1 VSDDPDR
8 ADPGARAE
16 RHDPSTY
23 EAKWRERWERDE
35 LYRARDDAEGKF
47 YLLTMYP
54 YTSGDVHIG
63 HWYASVGPDVVARM
77 HRMQGD
83 HVMLPMGFDS
93 FGLPAENAAIDRGI
107 HPATWTNDNIDRMR
121 AQFRTMGAS
130 WDWSREVVASDP
142 EFYRW
147 TQWLFLQFFKAGLA
161 YKQMAPV
168 DWCPKDQVVLAR
180 EQVEGADRHCWR
192 CGTQVVKRDLEQWFF
207 RITKYADE
215 LLDFTGMDWPEPI
228 LLMQA
233 NWIGRSEGA
242 EIDFPV
248 APLPG
253 TVGGQTGGQTDGQAD
268 AVEPIRVFT
277 TRPDTTFGATFMVL
291 APEHSLVERL
301 TTDDRR
307 AEVEAYVAA
316 ARRETEIDRLSAERE
331 RDGVF
336 IGSYAVNPLT
346 DEPIPI
352 WVASYVLPGYGT
364 GAIMGVPAHDERDY
378 DFARRYDLPIE
389 VVVAPRGAEDAAAE
403 GAFTAHTEDE
413 VLVNSGEF
421 TGMSAAEGIT
431 AITAHLAER
440 GLGVPAVTYK
450 IRDWLVSRQRYW
462 GAPIPIVYCDVH
474 GPQPVPESELP
485 VLLPPDVDFAS
496 TGVSPLQSHAEF
508 LAATCPV
515 GGEPARRETDTMDT
529 FVDSSWYYLRYTSP
543 HNAEAAWDADAMRH
557 WMPVNL
563 YTGGAEHAVLHLLY
577 SRFFVKA
584 LRDMGHLAFD
594 EPFTALRNQGQILG
608 ADHHRMSKS
617 RGNVVNPDDLV
628 ARYGADTVRLFLM
641 FIGPWDQ
648 GGPWSATGIEG
659 VSRFLARVW
668 NQAQPGAV
676 EERSVPTTLT
686 PGMPGAGLTGGV
698 PGAGGPSGEDI
709 LGEVEA
715 STRAIRRVTHQA
727 IQAVTKDYAALHF
740 NTALSELMAL
750 SNAVGEAAAAG
761 AADVAIEEAIDTLL
775 LLLAPLAP
783 HLTEELWERRGHPYS
798 IHRQAWPQADPTVA
812 ADELIELPVQ
822 VDGKLRDR
830 LLVSPET
837 PPAEIERLALA
848 SEKVQA
854 YLDGRP
860 PARVVQIPGRLVN
873 VVTERR

>member
-1 VSDDPDR
+1 MT
-8 ADPGARAE
+8 AGLPGADRGRGE

-23 EAKWRERWERDE
+23 EPKWRERWERDE
-35 LYRARDDAEGKF
+35 LYRARDDAGEPY

-63 HWYASVGPDVVARM
+63 HWYASVGPDVIARM
-77 HRMQGD
+77 RRMQGM

-93 FGLPAENAAIDRGI
+93 FGLPAENAAIDRGV
-107 HPATWTNDNIDRMR
+107 HPAVWTNANIDRMR
-121 AQFRTMGAS
+121 TQFRSMGAS
-130 WDWSREVVASDP
+130 WDWSREVSASDP
-142 EFYRW
+142 AFYRW
-147 TQWLFLQFFKAGLA
+147 TQWLFIQFYKAGLV
-161 YKQMAPV
+161 YKAMAPV

-180 EQVEGADRHCWR
+180 EQVEGTDRHCWR
-192 CGTQVVKRDLEQWFF
+192 CGTPVIKRDLEQWFF
-207 RITKYADE
+207 RITQYADE

-228 LLMQA
+228 LLMQT

-242 EIDFPV
+242 EIDFTV

-253 TVGGQTGGQTDGQAD
+253 SNAGAGED
-268 AVEPIRVFT
+268 VEPIRVFT
-277 TRPDTTFGATFMVL
+277 TRPDTIFGATFMVL
-291 APEHSLVERL
+291 APEHPLTARL

-307 AEVEAYVAA
+307 SEVEAYVDA
-316 ARRETEIDRLSAERE
+316 ARRETEIDRMSTDRE

-336 IGSYAVNPLT
+336 IGAYAVNPLT
-346 DEPIPI
+346 DEPIPVWI
-352 WVASYVLPGYGT
+352 ASYVLPGYGT

-389 VVVAPRGAEDAAAE
+389 VVVAPRGAEDSALE
-403 GAFTAHTEDE
+403 SAFTAHTDDE

-421 TGMSAAEGIT
+421 TGMSAAEGIA
-431 AITAHLAER
+431 AITAHLADR
-440 GLGVPAVTYK
+440 GLGGPSVTYK

-474 GPQPVPESELP
+474 GPQPVPDHELP
-485 VLLPPDVDFAS
+485 VLLPEDVDFAA
-496 TGVSPLQSHAEF
+496 TGVSPLQSHAGF

-543 HNAEAAWDADAMRH
+543 DNDSAPWDTEAMRH

-584 LRDMGHLAFD
+584 LRDMGLVPFS
-594 EPFTALRNQGQILG
+594 EPFIALRNQGQILG
-608 ADHHRMSKS
+608 ADHQRMSKS

-648 GGPWSATGIEG
+648 GGPWSPTGIEG

-668 NQAQPGAV
+668 QQAQPGVVGSRSAPAAV
-676 EERSVPTTLT
+676 T
-686 PGMPGAGLTGGV
+686 PGLPAGGLAGGV
-698 PGAGGPSGEDI
+698 PGTGGSSGDAV

-727 IQAVTKDYAALHF
+727 IQAVTRDYTAFHF
-740 NTALSELMAL
+740 NTAISELMAL
-750 SNAVGEAAAAG
+750 SNALGEAMTSG
-761 AADVAIEEAIDTLL
+761 AADDALEEAIDTLL

-783 HLTEELWERRGHPYS
+783 HLTEELWERRGRPYS
-798 IHRQAWPQADPTVA
+798 IHRQPWPEADPALA

-830 LLVSPET
+830 LMVAPDT
-837 PPAEIERLALA
+837 PAEEIERLALA
-848 SEKVQA
+848 SERVRA
-854 YLDGRP
+854 YLDGQA

-873 VVTERR
+873 VVTGRRT